1 MQRMKGKDR
10 AEAGNEYVREGGRTG
25 GWDRVKEC
33 RKVMVTK
40 DRSEFRKWEK
50 KGGKRRS
57 ATHGE
62 TGREIR
68 LQRFS
73 AGVLHLSFGSPT

>member
-1 MQRMKGKDR
+1 MKGKD
-10 AEAGNEYVREGGRTG
+10 EVQAGCECIREGGRRG
-25 GWDRVKEC
+25 GQDMVKEC
-33 RKVMVTK
+33 RKVMVRK
-40 DRSEFRKWEK
+40 DRSVFRKWEK

-57 ATHGE
+57 ETQRE

-73 AGVLHLSFGSPT
+73 AGTLHLSLGSLT

>member
-1 MQRMKGKDR
+1 M
-10 AEAGNEYVREGGRTG
+10 VR
-25 GWDRVKEC
+25 
-33 RKVMVTK
+33 K
-40 DRSEFRKWEK
+40 DRSVFRKWEK

-57 ATHGE
+57 ETQRE

-73 AGVLHLSFGSPT
+73 AGAPASLLGLLDLTQSHISQDGIHQ